1 MEKAKEAIEKATK
14 AALAEK
20 ERKKVYK
27 PHSVK
32 KPALMI
38 ENSQH
43 FLEVVDRAEDAQK
56 QFSDEYLRLL
66 QVHVE
71 LQRQQVQENSRRLL
85 RKMRI
90 RERREKV
97 RAVSKYMHH

>member
-1 MEKAKEAIEKATK
+1 MQK
-14 AALAEK
+14 L
-20 ERKKVYK
+20 KKK
-27 PHSVK
+27 GKTLSVK
-32 KPALMI
+32 KPALMT

-56 QFSDEYLRLL
+56 RFSDEYLRLL

-71 LQRQQVQENSRRLL
+71 LQRQQVQEKSRGVL
-85 RKMRI
+85 RKMRL
-90 RERREKV
+90 RGRRVKV

>member
-1 MEKAKEAIEKATK
+1 M
-14 AALAEK
+14 
-20 ERKKVYK
+20 
-27 PHSVK
+27 K

-71 LQRQQVQENSRRLL
+71 LQRQRVQENSRRLL
-85 RKMRI
+85 RKMRL